1 LSASRASIQVV
12 VPLTGTKVWVL
23 ALNDEPLHHLV
34 ALVSSMATAVE
45 AMVVLAP
52 EFDEGVPV
60 IVPVQSAP

>member
-1 LSASRASIQVV
+1 VV

-52 EFDEGVPV
+52 EFDEAVPV